1 MVQNVW
7 EGKLIELHKWVKW
20 NWMGWK
26 LFVLSARSE
35 KCSKLVCGVCVCVCV
50 CVAFWCVVLS
60 AVSQTKFCTIDV
72 TENIAVLCHYA
83 ASIGNSLPMFR
94 DNTLDGADKSF
105 RNVGNELSLLAA

>member
-1 MVQNVW
+1 MGEVELNGLEVICSLCTKWKVQQIGVW
-7 EGKLIELHKWVKW
+7 
-20 NWMGWK
+20 
-26 LFVLSARSE
+26 
-35 KCSKLVCGVCVCVCV
+35 CVCVCV